1 MRVALITRRFD
12 PSGGGTERDLMVTAQ
27 YLRGAG
33 YEVVIYADEVRAETS
48 SWTVRAV
55 PNRVPG
61 RALRVWCFAH
71 AAPEQARREG
81 ADLVVSFARAI
92 GADVMRSGGGAHVSY
107 VRAAARWR
115 GPIAGGAMWLSAYH
129 RAQMAV
135 ERSAFRSALLKRTV
149 AVSNLVRDDLVRE
162 FDLDPK
168 HAITI
173 YNGVD
178 LGRFQPAPDGGARP
192 AIRRR
197 MGITGSGPMV
207 VFAGNGFARKG
218 LEFLLRAWPR
228 IEREA
233 WLVVVGEDRA
243 VLKFR
248 RLSHRLGIAGRV
260 VFAGRR
266 RDISE
271 IFSAA
276 DVFALPSLFEPFG
289 NVVMEAM
296 ASGLPPLTS
305 ASAGVSELLPETMR
319 HFVVN
324 DPANPEEISAKLGE
338 LIERRA
344 EFRETVRAAAE
355 RCTWDEYGR
364 RFIELLESLR

>member
-1 MRVALITRRFD
+1 MRIALITRRFD
-12 PSGGGTERDLMVTAQ
+12 PAGGGTERDLMVTAQ
-27 YLRGAG
+27 YLRDAG

-48 SWTVRAV
+48 SWTVHNV

-61 RALRVWCFAH
+61 RALRIWRFAQT
-71 AAPEQARREG
+71 APAQARREG
-81 ADLVVSFARAI
+81 ADLVVSFARTI

-115 GPIAGGAMWLSAYH
+115 GLITGGAMWLSTYH

-135 ERSAFRSALLKRTV
+135 ERSAFRSPLLKQTV

-162 FDLDPK
+162 FALDPK
-168 HAITI
+168 RAITI

-178 LGRFQPAPDGGARP
+178 PKRFQPAPDDDARA

-197 MGITGSGPMV
+197 MGITGPGPMV

-218 LEFLLRAWPR
+218 LEFLLRAWPTLDR
-228 IEREA
+228 DA
-233 WLVVVGEDRA
+233 WLVVAGEDRA
-243 VLKFR
+243 MLKFR
-248 RLSHRLGIAGRV
+248 HLSHRLGVGGRV
-260 VFAGRR
+260 IFAGRR
-266 RDISE
+266 RDLSE

-305 ASAGVSELLPETMR
+305 AAAGVSELLPETMR

-338 LIERRA
+338 LIARRA
-344 EFRETVRAAAE
+344 EFREPVRAAAE

-364 RFIELLESLR
+364 RFIELIESLR